1 MIIRWSYKA
10 QKQQDAAADYIFKE
24 FGALAL
30 REFYEEIDKIEA
42 DLVEFPELG
51 KIEPLLKHRKKVY
64 RSIVLTKKNKLI
76 YTFDEDTIC
85 VHALRFTASVPKCM
99 HADNILINCVN

>member
-24 FGALAL
+24 FGAIAL
-30 REFYEEIDKIEA
+30 LEYYEKIDKIEA
-42 DLVEFPELG
+42 DLVEFPEMG

-64 RSIVLTKKNKLI
+64 RSIVFTKKNKLI
-76 YTFDEDTIC
+76 YTIDEDTIC
-85 VHALRFTASVPKCM
+85 VHALWDTRREPKAQASK
-99 HADNILINCVN
+99 LK

>member
-10 QKQQDAAADYIFKE
+10 QKQQDAAADYIFKG
-24 FGALAL
+24 FGAIAL
-30 REFYEEIDKIEA
+30 LEYYEKIDKIEA

-64 RSIVLTKKNKLI
+64 RSIVFTKKNKLI
-76 YTFDEDTIC
+76 YPVDEDTIC
-85 VHALRFTASVPKCM
+85 VHALWDTRREPKAQASK
-99 HADNILINCVN
+99 LK

>member
-10 QKQQDAAADYIFKE
+10 QKQQDAAVDYIFKE
-24 FGALAL
+24 FGAIAL
-30 REFYEEIDKIEA
+30 LEFYEKIDKIEA
-42 DLVEFPELG
+42 DLVEFPEMG

-76 YTFDEDTIC
+76 YTVDEDTIC
-85 VHALRFTASVPKCM
+85 VHALWDTRREPKAQASK
-99 HADNILINCVN
+99 LK

>member
-30 REFYEEIDKIEA
+30 CEFYEKIDKIEV

-64 RSIVLTKKNKLI
+64 RSIVLTNKNKLV
-76 YTFDEDTIC
+76 YTIDKNTIR
-85 VHALRFTASVPKCM
+85 VHALWETRREPNAQASK
-99 HADNILINCVN
+99 LK

>member
-24 FGALAL
+24 FGAIAL
-30 REFYEEIDKIEA
+30 LEYYEKIDKIEV
-42 DLVEFPELG
+42 DLVKFPEMG

-64 RSIVLTKKNKLI
+64 RSIVFTKKNKLI
-76 YTFDEDTIC
+76 YTVDEDTIC
-85 VHALRFTASVPKCM
+85 VHALLDTRREPKAQASK
-99 HADNILINCVN
+99 LK